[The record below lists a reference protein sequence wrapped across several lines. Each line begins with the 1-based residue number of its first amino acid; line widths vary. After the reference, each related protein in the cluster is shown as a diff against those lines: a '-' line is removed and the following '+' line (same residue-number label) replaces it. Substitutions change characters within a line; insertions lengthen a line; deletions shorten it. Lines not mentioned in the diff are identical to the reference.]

1 MRIKSVYLYIVTALV
16 LVVLTDCKTKNI
28 NRQSADILI
37 HIEDLPSIDDSSQK
51 TGKEDSL
58 AIEKSTKALDSIILA
73 PTADNKVYRIAV
85 ILPFMEDS
93 VRKAWNESS
102 KKNYEK
108 FVTSKESDMSISFM
122 EGMLM
127 AFQDISFQSKFEF
140 QFFDDKHSSEEMSSV
155 LRAIQNDS
163 FDVLIGPALKVNIH
177 KLSKYAE
184 ENQIIHISPFSP
196 SQSASQGNPKYY
208 MAEPPLIQHIKTI
221 LQYGIDSIQDVNLK
235 FFYHPNHSGKEYA
248 NSVANYLDDYNDSL
262 SLEDKINYSNIS
274 LRNDDFI
281 ESFSLDQYI
290 DESEHNLLIV
300 NSFNE
305 NFIHHFLS
313 QAAPFQEDSNLTI
326 FGMPGW
332 EEIET
337 TRLEYINGSKIHFTK
352 SYWMDSENELV
363 VNFFARYQNKY
374 FGKPNKY
381 VFLGYELAT
390 IFFSLIDEYG
400 LNFNSHLL
408 QLDFQP
414 KARRY
419 NFKEVLG
426 AGEQVKRIE
435 NTSLRIYK
443 IADFE
448 QVLVK

>member
-1 MRIKSVYLYIVTALV
+1 MRIKSGYLYIAAAIILGS
-16 LVVLTDCKTKNI
+16 LTDCKTKNI
-28 NRQSADILI
+28 NGQSADILI
-37 HIEDLPSIDDSSQK
+37 QSEDLSKADDSSYSSIK
-51 TGKEDSL
+51 ADSL
-58 AIEKSTKALDSIILA
+58 VIETSTKARDSVILKPA
-73 PTADNKVYRIAV
+73 ANKKVYRIAV
-85 ILPFMEDS
+85 VLPFKEDR
-93 VRKAWNESS
+93 VRKAWNQSS

-108 FVTSKESDMSISFM
+108 FVTSKESEMSISFM

-140 QFFDDKHSSEEMSSV
+140 QFFDDKHSSEAMSSV
-155 LRAIQNDS
+155 LRAIQNDR
-163 FDVLIGPALKVNIH
+163 FDILIGPALKVNISR
-177 KLSKYAE
+177 LSKYAE
-184 ENQIIHISPFSP
+184 ENQITHISPFSP

-208 MAEPPLIQHIKTI
+208 MAEPSLIQHIRTI
-221 LQYGIDSIQDVNLK
+221 LQYGIDSIQDVNFK
-235 FFYHPNHSGKEYA
+235 FFYHSNHSGKEYA
-248 NSVANYLDDYNDSL
+248 NSVANYLDNYNDRL
-262 SLEDKINYSNIS
+262 SLEDKINYSNIA

-313 QAAPFQEDSNLTI
+313 QAAPFKEDTNLTI

-337 TRLEYINGSKIHFTK
+337 IRLEYINGSKIHFTK
-352 SYWMDSENELV
+352 SYWMDGENEPTA
-363 VNFFARYQNKY
+363 NFIGRYQDKY
-374 FGKPNKY
+374 FGKPSKH

-390 IFFSLIDEYG
+390 IFFPLIDEYG

-419 NFKEVLG
+419 NFKEVLDAEG
-426 AGEQVKRIE
+426 QVKRIE

-443 IADFE
+443 ITDFE
-448 QVLVK
+448 KVLVK

>member
-1 MRIKSVYLYIVTALV
+1 MRTKSVYLYIAAAIILGS
-16 LVVLTDCKTKNI
+16 LTDCKTKNI
-28 NRQSADILI
+28 NGQSADILI
-37 HIEDLPSIDDSSQK
+37 HSEDLYSTDDSSHK
-51 TGKEDSL
+51 TPKKDSL
-58 AIEKSTKALDSIILA
+58 VIEISTKALDSIILEPA
-73 PTADNKVYRIAV
+73 ANSKVYRIAV

-93 VRKAWNESS
+93 VRRVWNESS
-102 KKNYEK
+102 KKNFEK

-155 LRAIQNDS
+155 LSDIQKDS
-163 FDVLIGPALKVNIH
+163 FDVLIGPALKVNIR

-221 LQYGIDSIQDVNLK
+221 LQYGIDSIQDVNFK
-235 FFYHPNHSGKEYA
+235 FFYHSNHSGKEYA
-248 NSVANYLDDYNDSL
+248 GSVANYLDNYNDRL
-262 SLEDKINYSNIS
+262 SLEDKINYSNIA

-313 QAAPFQEDSNLTI
+313 QAAPFKEDTNLTI

-337 TRLEYINGSKIHFTK
+337 IRLEYINGSKIHFTK
-352 SYWMDSENELV
+352 SYWMDGQDELIEN
-363 VNFFARYQNKY
+363 FIGRYHEKY
-374 FGKPNKY
+374 FGIPSKH
-381 VFLGYELAT
+381 VFLGYELVS
-390 IFFSLIDEYG
+390 IFFPLIDEYG

-419 NFKEVLG
+419 NFKEVLDAEG
-426 AGEQVKRIE
+426 QVKRIE
-435 NTSLRIYK
+435 NTSLIIYK

>member
-1 MRIKSVYLYIVTALV
+1 MRIKSGYLYIVTALV
-16 LVVLTDCKTKNI
+16 LVGLTDCKTKNI
-28 NRQSADILI
+28 NGQSADILI
-37 HIEDLPSIDDSSQK
+37 HSEDLSKADDSSYSSIK
-51 TGKEDSL
+51 KDSL
-58 AIEKSTKALDSIILA
+58 VIETSTKARDSVILKPA
-73 PTADNKVYRIAV
+73 ANNKVYRIAV
-85 ILPFMEDS
+85 VLPFKEDS

-108 FVTSKESDMSISFM
+108 FVTSKESEMSISFM

-127 AFQDISFQSKFEF
+127 AFQDISLQSKFEF
-140 QFFDDKHSSEEMSSV
+140 QFFDDKHSNEEMSSV

-163 FDVLIGPALKVNIH
+163 FDVLIGPVLKANISS
-177 KLSKYAE
+177 LSKYAQ

-221 LQYGIDSIQDVNLK
+221 LQYGLDSIQDVNFK
-235 FFYHPNHSGKEYA
+235 FFYHSNNSGKEYA
-248 NSVANYLDDYNDSL
+248 SSLADYLDDYNDSL
-262 SLEDKINYSNIS
+262 SLEDKVKYSNIE
-274 LRNDDFI
+274 LGNDDFI
-281 ESFSLDQYI
+281 ESFSLDKYI

-313 QAAPFQEDSNLTI
+313 QAAPFKEDTNLTI

-337 TRLEYINGSKIHFTK
+337 IRLDYINGSKIHFTK
-352 SYWMDSENELV
+352 SYWIEGKNELTA
-363 VNFFARYQNKY
+363 NFIGRYHEKY
-374 FGKPNKY
+374 FGKPSKH

-390 IFFSLIDEYG
+390 IFFPLIDEYG
-400 LNFNSHLL
+400 LNFNQYLLHL
-408 QLDFQP
+408 DIEP

-419 NFKEVLG
+419 NFKEVVDAKG
-426 AGEQVKRIE
+426 QVNRIE